1 MLWTKL
7 TTDSLSQNIVLA
19 YFIKV
24 YEQIIFGLYINEYK
38 YIKVKCTAMPEGNG
52 QRWEGGGRGV
62 VNVTCLS
69 VWLGVC
75 GVEPLRRGWGE
86 TPNH

>member
-1 MLWTKL
+1 M
-7 TTDSLSQNIVLA
+7 NINTSKSNAL
-19 YFIKV
+19 
-24 YEQIIFGLYINEYK
+24 
-38 YIKVKCTAMPEGNG
+38 PEGNG

-75 GVEPLRRGWGE
+75 GVEPLRGGWGE